1 MATKRP
7 LLHSFNQPQFR
18 CTNIDTQKERETHA
32 QRYTI
37 HKQTKLFG
45 CYAVFVRNPK
55 ISTNKLRRYALFN
68 AKIIIRPPKPIYQSV
83 LCYGAQQRSQT
94 LINYTHKFYVKHI
107 SKSFIYINME
117 MSLQY
122 FCGIFFFT
130 REILICANWM
140 SDNAVLRCNFIS
152 TIKYISLHIYPFNM
166 GRI

>member
-18 CTNIDTQKERETHA
+18 CTNSHTHRHTQRGT
-32 QRYTI
+32 RTSYTI

-122 FCGIFFFT
+122 FCGIFFYSW
-130 REILICANWM
+130 N
-140 SDNAVLRCNFIS
+140 
-152 TIKYISLHIYPFNM
+152 FNM
-166 GRI
+166 CKLNVRQRCLKVQFYLNHKIYFATHIPI